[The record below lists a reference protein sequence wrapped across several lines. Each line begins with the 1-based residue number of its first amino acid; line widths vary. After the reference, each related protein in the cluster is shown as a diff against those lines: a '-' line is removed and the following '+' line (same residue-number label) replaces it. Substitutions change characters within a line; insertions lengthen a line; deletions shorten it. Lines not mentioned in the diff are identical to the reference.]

1 MTMATK
7 KRWLALVALA
17 ISMLAIGFDLTILN
31 VALPTMAADIGAD
44 TGDLQ
49 WIVDSY
55 IVVFAAG
62 MLPAGLIGD
71 RFGRRRMLVTG
82 LAIFL
87 AGSVVGAMA
96 SSPGPVIVARTIM
109 GIGAALIMPLAL
121 AIIPSLFKGE
131 DRTKAVGAVTAAF
144 AIGTPFGPLLG
155 GWLLDNYWWGSV
167 FVLNVP
173 LVAIAIIACVLL
185 IPETRDPSAPAV
197 DPVSVALTVAG
208 LGALVYGVIEGPDA
222 GWSDPVILAAL
233 VGGAL
238 ALVALVARERRVVRP
253 LLDLQLLANPVFRWN
268 TVVAVLAS
276 FVMLGL
282 LFVLPQFLQSVQGY
296 DAFGTGL
303 RLMPLMIGL
312 IFVARAAPLLLARL
326 GTRIVVAGGL
336 VVFAFA
342 LLLGST
348 TDADSG
354 YGFIALWLTIIGFG
368 LGFSLVPTTDAAL
381 GALPDSQEGSGT
393 GLLTTLRQVGGA
405 IGIAILGSL
414 LSGAFTSRL
423 DTGGLPEPAAAAA
436 EESVVAAHVVA
447 DRLGLPQLAESADAA
462 FVHGMGLVLVVCGI
476 AALATA
482 LLTAF
487 VLPNTR
493 PTTPDRDRAEPV
505 PGRDD
510 GVRM

>member
-17 ISMLAIGFDLTILN
+17 ISMLVIGFDLTILN

-62 MLPAGLIGD
+62 MLPAGMIGD

-82 LAIFL
+82 LVIFL
-87 AGSVVGAMA
+87 AGSVVGALV
-96 SSPGPVIVARTIM
+96 STPGPVIAARTIM
-109 GIGAALIMPLAL
+109 GVGAALMMPLAL
-121 AIIPSLFKGE
+121 AIIPSLFKGDE
-131 DRTKAVGAVTAAF
+131 RTKAVGAVTAAF

-155 GWLLDNYWWGSV
+155 GWLLDNYWWGSI
-167 FVLNVP
+167 FVLNIP
-173 LVAIAIIACVLL
+173 LVAIAIAACVLL
-185 IPETRDPSAPAV
+185 IPETRDPSAPVV
-197 DPVSVALTVAG
+197 DPLSMALSIVG
-208 LGALVYGVIEGPDA
+208 LGALVYGVIEAPA
-222 GWSDPVILAAL
+222 QGWSDPLILAAL

-238 ALVALVARERRVVRP
+238 MLIALVARERRVARP
-253 LLDLQLLANPVFRWN
+253 LLDLELLANPVFRWN

-282 LFVLPQFLQSVQGY
+282 LFVLPQFLQSVQGN

-312 IFVARAAPLLLARL
+312 IVVARTVPALLARL
-326 GTRIVVAGGL
+326 GPRRVVAAGL
-336 VVFAFA
+336 VVFGFA

-354 YGFIALWLTIIGFG
+354 YGFTALWLTIIGFG
-368 LGFSLVPTTDAAL
+368 LGFALVPTTDAAL
-381 GALPDSQEGSGT
+381 GALPEDREGSGT

-405 IGIAILGSL
+405 IGIAVLGSL
-414 LSGAFTSRL
+414 LSGAFTGRL
-423 DTGGLPEPAAAAA
+423 DTAGLPAPAAATAQ
-436 EESVVAAHVVA
+436 ESVVAAHAVA

-462 FVHGMGLVLVVCGI
+462 FVHGMGLVLLVCGI

-482 LLTAF
+482 VLAAF
-487 VLPNTR
+487 VLPNER
-493 PTTPDRDRAEPV
+493 PGTSERAQAESV
-505 PGRDD
+505 PSTGD
-510 GVRM
+510 GVRT